1 MTYIFKHCQVGKG
14 LLSNNKLHKIQ
25 TKILCL
31 YGNSC
36 KEQLI
41 DTRCRI
47 CHTRM
52 THTRLLNEE

>member
-1 MTYIFKHCQVGKG
+1 MTYIFKHWQVGKG
-14 LLSNNKLHKIQ
+14 LLNNNKLHKIQ

-41 DTRCRI
+41 DTRIR
-47 CHTRM
+47 HTRM
-52 THTRLLNEE
+52 THNRLLNEE